1 MLNARKTARAPV
13 LMARAWVRTPSIERT
28 GAFRALYEAAR
39 SAVANSLCLGSGS
52 TAKTQV
58 RLCIRRL
65 SVVAG
70 TAHVRW
76 LWQPASIC
84 WAAVIPVIATD
95 AGRAL
100 GPMLPA
106 SARERWPFF
115 VVRDSCH
122 AALLDQPGLP
132 LIASGRWTSGS
143 RRHPRPLRL
152 AIGRHFIDVVGAGP
166 CHVWVL
172 LPARKSVGRT
182 APSHP

>member
-1 MLNARKTARAPV
+1 
-13 LMARAWVRTPSIERT
+13 MAGAWVRTPSIERT

-39 SAVANSLCLGSGS
+39 SAVANSLCLGSDS

-122 AALLDQPGLP
+122 AALRICQVCHQSARDAGLAALAAAHASLDLP
-132 LIASGRWTSGS
+132 ST
-143 RRHPRPLRL
+143 
-152 AIGRHFIDVVGAGP
+152 D
-166 CHVWVL
+166 
-172 LPARKSVGRT
+172 T
-182 APSHP
+182 ACIQRVFGHAAWA